1 MDPTPSNSD
10 PAGSILIL
18 GDNPGP
24 AGRKLTE
31 TLGEDYRIQHDTPAD
46 NGSALTGCNHDLVL
60 WSSSGQPPP
69 ETCWHT
75 HAAFKAS
82 EDGPAFAL
90 FNAPRGTGLSLEALR
105 RGADGLFY
113 SGDSTELLAK
123 GVATLLDGR
132 MWYPRHTLERF
143 ISEQRLSERKAS
155 DQHMLTIREQ
165 QILKLVAAG
174 ASNAEIART
183 LYISLSTVKSHLY
196 RIYDKIDV
204 PNRIQATL
212 WTLNNL

>member
-1 MDPTPSNSD
+1 MEPTPPNSD
-10 PAGSILIL
+10 PAGNILIL
-18 GDNPGP
+18 GDHPGP
-24 AGRKLTE
+24 TGRKLTE
-31 TLGEDYRIQHDTPAD
+31 TLGEDYRIQHGASAD
-46 NGSALTGCNHDLVL
+46 NVNALTDCSHDLVL
-60 WSSSGQPPP
+60 WSSSGHPPP

-82 EDGPAFAL
+82 EDSPAFAL
-90 FNAPRGTGLSLEALR
+90 LNVPRGTGLSLEALQ

-113 SGDSTELLAK
+113 SDDSIELLTK
-123 GVATLLDGR
+123 GVTTLLGGG

-143 ISEQRLSERKAS
+143 ISEQRLSEHKAS
-155 DQHMLTIREQ
+155 DHHILTTREK
-165 QILKLVAAG
+165 QILRLVAAG